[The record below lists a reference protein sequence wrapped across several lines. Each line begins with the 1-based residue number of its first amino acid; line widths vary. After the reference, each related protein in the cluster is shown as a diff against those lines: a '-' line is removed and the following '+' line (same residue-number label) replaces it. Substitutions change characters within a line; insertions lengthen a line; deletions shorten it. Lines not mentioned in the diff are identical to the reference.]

1 MSLREE
7 SENPITAESDSQ
19 IDDADELRFDGQVAI
34 VTGGGGSIG
43 RAYALLLASR
53 GARVLVNDLGIDI
66 DGKGHSLGPAQQV
79 VDEIRSAG
87 GEALADGN
95 SVATMEGANALIRH
109 AVEDLGP
116 VDILIHNAGR
126 NVGEFED
133 LLDVHLRAS
142 YWLTEAVWPAMV
154 EREYGR
160 IVLTTS
166 AAGLYGSGI
175 GPHFNPKQH
184 YATAKMGI
192 VGMGKALAARGR
204 PANITVNL
212 VSPTSQSRL
221 RAANIGVGSTRPEA
235 GVGAMDPHNDWAEL
249 YAFPHLVAAGVVW
262 LVHRDC
268 PVTGEIFTAGAGRVG
283 NVFLGVT
290 RGFWSPDLRPEDPIR
305 HFSQIIDRENYFVPA
320 DMADY
325 AKWQREVMADNQA
338 RAQLHPIVESDLEGD

>member
-1 MSLREE
+1 V
-7 SENPITAESDSQ
+7 TAKDGLEGRVEGV
-19 IDDADELRFDGQVAI
+19 DELRFDGQVAV
-34 VTGGGGSIG
+34 VTGAGGSIG

-53 GARVLVNDLGIDI
+53 GAKVVVNDLGIDL
-66 DGKGHSLGPAQQV
+66 DGAGTSMDPAQRV

-87 GEALADGN
+87 GEAIADGN
-95 SVATMEGANALIRH
+95 TVATLEGSNAIVRH
-109 AVEDLGP
+109 AAEDMGP

-142 YWLTEAVWPAMV
+142 YWLTEAVWPSMV
-154 EREYGR
+154 ERNYGR
-160 IVLTTS
+160 ILLTTS

-175 GPHFNPKQH
+175 GPHFNPKQN

-192 VGMGKALAARGR
+192 VGLGKALAARGR
-204 PANITVNL
+204 PANIMVNL

-221 RAANIGVGSTRPEA
+221 RAANVGVGSTRPEA
-235 GVGAMDPHNDWAEL
+235 GIGAMDSHNDWAER
-249 YAFPHLVAAGVVW
+249 YAFPELVAAGAIW
-262 LVHRDC
+262 LLHEDC

-290 RGFWSPDLRPEDPIR
+290 RGFWSPELQPEDPLR
-305 HFSQIIDRENYFVPA
+305 HFAQIIDRQNYFVPA

-325 AKWQREVMADNQA
+325 AKWQREVMDENQA
-338 RAQLHPIVESDLEGD
+338 RVGVIVDSGVEGD